1 MPAKLFNNRWE
12 REPDDFAAVLS
23 ERDLAGFTTKN
34 IVIEEG
40 TMGLL
45 LVQGRFDRRLD
56 PGEHALEGGLG
67 AIFVGRERKIVV
79 LVSLGDAMLH
89 ITLPRL
95 LTRDPVPFGVQVA
108 LTLRF
113 NPGREAIF
121 LSNFMSGKES
131 LTTHDLRNLV
141 YSEINEAAQA
151 WAGGHTIRELGENMA
166 LRDEMALALEAHIRP
181 LLDRYGLTFGRLE
194 VRDFKSEILDRSVNQ
209 RVETSLQVT
218 KEQAELEGRKRFF
231 DIAVETDIQD
241 VTEETQKVATYE
253 KRILLWQRMQRAA
266 NQEQM
271 DKISSEQDLTD
282 FIHQT
287 DRDNLLKEDELER
300 FKQALV
306 DSGEDRERLRAQI
319 ILLAEMEAEY
329 DYKRKELS
337 QQASLSQEQLEG
349 EMGLE
354 RLRMEGQLET
364 ALKRTDLTLER
375 ERREAEQ
382 ARNEED
388 LNAAARYER
397 ELREA
402 RTGAEAQGIARETAR
417 LDAEL
422 SLALEDQRAAQER
435 LNQQEQVSM
444 TLQRQADEQ
453 ELALKAEE
461 AKLDLR
467 LRELRDQHQRELES
481 MQSMDA
487 VSLHTL
493 IAVAPGEK
501 APLLAELA
509 RTEALK
515 SLSPDQI
522 LAIAAEKSPELGGAL
537 AEMAA
542 QGGSEQAK
550 AMYERIL
557 EEQKGAAA
565 DMRESQR
572 EMTETMKEMFN
583 KALETQ
589 AQVASAFAQGIGQA
603 TQNPTPA
610 AGSGSPGAAP
620 QRVVVCR
627 RCLTESATG
636 TRYCPNCGDSIM
648 NEPR

>member
-282 FIHQT
+282 FIRQT

-319 ILLAEMEAEY
+319 IRLSEMEAEY

-375 ERREAEQ
+375 ERREADQ

-397 ELREA
+397 
-402 RTGAEAQGIARETAR
+402 
-417 LDAEL
+417 
-422 SLALEDQRAAQER
+422 
-435 LNQQEQVSM
+435 
-444 TLQRQADEQ
+444 
-453 ELALKAEE
+453 
-461 AKLDLR
+461 
-467 LRELRDQHQRELES
+467 
-481 MQSMDA
+481 
-487 VSLHTL
+487 
-493 IAVAPGEK
+493 
-501 APLLAELA
+501 
-509 RTEALK
+509 
-515 SLSPDQI
+515 
-522 LAIAAEKSPELGGAL
+522 
-537 AEMAA
+537 
-542 QGGSEQAK
+542 
-550 AMYERIL
+550 
-557 EEQKGAAA
+557 
-565 DMRESQR
+565 
-572 EMTETMKEMFN
+572 
-583 KALETQ
+583 
-589 AQVASAFAQGIGQA
+589 
-603 TQNPTPA
+603 
-610 AGSGSPGAAP
+610 
-620 QRVVVCR
+620 
-627 RCLTESATG
+627 
-636 TRYCPNCGDSIM
+636 
-648 NEPR
+648 